1 MVKKINIITLGCSK
15 NTVDSE
21 VLMGKLL
28 SSKFSV
34 THEAEGNKFHTVII
48 NTCGFI
54 KDSKQESID
63 AIIEFAEAKRKGII
77 KKLYVTGCLSE
88 RYRDALRDEIP
99 EVDGI
104 FGVHELDEILKE
116 LSAEKTDIIDREL
129 TTPSHYAYFKIA
141 EGCDRKCSF
150 CSIPLIRGKHVS
162 KSIEDLLSEADY
174 LAKKKVKE
182 LILISQDLSYY
193 GIDLNKKRQIT
204 ELVRKLSDTGKF
216 DWIRLHYL
224 FPTGFPLDLL
234 DLMNERENICKYID
248 IPLQHISDRILSSM
262 NRGTSKAETIKL
274 IETIRKKVPGVAIRT
289 AFIVGYPGE
298 TKKEFEEL
306 KLFVKELEFERLGLF
321 TYSHEEGT
329 PAHTLKDSVSEIA
342 KRSRYDELMELQSEI
357 SLKNN
362 KKHIGQSLKVLI
374 DRKEDDYFIGRTEF
388 DSPEI
393 DNEVVISSKDLRI
406 GNFYNVNITD
416 ADYYDLFAEHKPA

>member
-1 MVKKINIITLGCSK
+1 MNKKINIITLGCSK

-21 VLMGKLL
+21 VLLGKLI
-28 SSKFSV
+28 SAKHSAS
-34 THEAEGNKFHTVII
+34 HEADSGKFHTIII

-63 AIIEFAEAKRKGII
+63 TIVEYAEAKKNGLI
-77 KKLYVTGCLSE
+77 KKLYVIGCLAE
-88 RYRDALRDEIP
+88 RYKDELVDEIP
-99 EVDGI
+99 ELDGI
-104 FGVHELDEILKE
+104 FGVNELDNILKE
-116 LSAEKTDIIDREL
+116 LSSENSDIIDREL

-150 CSIPLIRGKHVS
+150 CSIPAIRGRHVS
-162 KSIEDLLSEADY
+162 RTIESLLAEADY

-193 GIDLNKKRQIT
+193 GKDINKKKQIT
-204 ELVRKLSDTGKF
+204 DLVRKLSDTGKF

-234 DLMNERENICKYID
+234 ELMQERENICNYVD
-248 IPLQHISDRILSSM
+248 IPFQHINDRILTSM
-262 NRGTSKAETIKL
+262 NRGTSKKETIKL

-306 KLFVKELEFERLGLF
+306 MLFVKEFKFERLGVF
-321 TYSHEEGT
+321 TYSHEQGT
-329 PAHTLKDSVSEIA
+329 FAGTLKDTVSEIA
-342 KRSRYDELMELQSEI
+342 KRSRYDDLMELQSEI
-357 SLKNN
+357 SIRNN
-362 KKHIGQSLKVLI
+362 KKFIGQTLKVLI
-374 DRKEDDYFIGRTEF
+374 DRKEDEYFIGRTEF

-393 DNEVVISSKDLRI
+393 DNEVVINSSKLKI
-406 GNFYNVNITD
+406 GQFYDVNITD
-416 ADYYDLFAEHKPA
+416 GDYYDLFGEVVK

>member
-21 VLMGKLL
+21 VLLGKLL
-28 SSKFSV
+28 SAKHAA
-34 THEAEGNKFHTVII
+34 THEAETGKFHTIII

-63 AIIEFAEAKRKGII
+63 TIIEYAEAKRNGVI

-88 RYRDALRDEIP
+88 RYKDELIKEIP

-104 FGVHELDEILKE
+104 FGVHDLTKMLSE
-116 LSAEKTDIIDREL
+116 LSVENTDIIDREL
-129 TTPSHYAYFKIA
+129 TTPPHYAYFKIA

-150 CSIPLIRGKHVS
+150 CSIPLIRGKHIS
-162 KSIEDLLSEADY
+162 KSAEDLILEVDY
-174 LAKKKVKE
+174 LAEKKVKE

-204 ELVRKLSDTGKF
+204 ELVRKLSDGGQF

-224 FPTGFPLDLL
+224 FPNGFPLDLL
-234 DLMNERENICKYID
+234 ELMNERENICKYID
-248 IPLQHISDRILSSM
+248 IPLQHINDRILTSM
-262 NRGTSKAETIKL
+262 NRGTSRAETIKL
-274 IETIRKKVPGVAIRT
+274 IETIRKKVSGVAIRT

-306 KLFVKELEFERLGLF
+306 KQFVKEFEFERLGVF

-329 PAHTLKDSVSEIA
+329 AAAGLKDSVSEIA

-362 KKHIGQSLKVLI
+362 KKLIGQSLKVLI
-374 DRKEDDYFIGRTEF
+374 DRKEDEYFIGRTEF

-393 DNEVVISSKDLRI
+393 DNEVVISSKDLEI
-406 GNFYNVNITD
+406 GKFYNVNITD
-416 ADYYDLFAEHKPA
+416 ADYYDLFGAVKR